1 MSVDRLVGGVR
12 AAQER
17 LKLARGDV
25 EARLR
30 VMLEAEL
37 VELTRARDVAVRKA
51 FEGGVSKAELK
62 RALGTKDHATVQ
74 RILSGGS
81 ATVSSVT
88 AGEQV
93 ALVAPGECVV
103 SWVEWQGEVIV
114 DPVRCVFGRNESGVW
129 FEPMSGEGSRV
140 VGLLAD
146 SLASGDT
153 SLYEYVCGVVDD
165 VA

>member
-1 MSVDRLVGGVR
+1 MDKLTAGVM

-17 LKLARGDV
+17 LKTARAEV
-25 EARLR
+25 EVRLR

-37 VELTRARDVAVRKA
+37 LELTRLRDVAVRKA
-51 FEGGVSKAELK
+51 FEGGVSKAEIK

-74 RILSGGS
+74 RILGGS
-81 ATVSSVT
+81 SATSSSVT

-93 ALVAPGECVV
+93 TVLTPEECVV
-103 SWVEWQGEVIV
+103 SWVEWQGEVIA

-129 FEPMSGEGSRV
+129 FEPLSGEGSRV
-140 VGLLAD
+140 VGLLSE
-146 SLASGDT
+146 SLADGDT
-153 SLYEYVCGVVDD
+153 SLYGYMCEVIGH

>member
-1 MSVDRLVGGVR
+1 VSKDRLVGGVR

-17 LKLARGDV
+17 LKSARGEV
-25 EARLR
+25 EVRLR
-30 VMLEAEL
+30 VLLEAEL

-74 RILSGGS
+74 RILSGAS
-81 ATVSSVT
+81 TVSFGT
-88 AGEQV
+88 PAEQV

-129 FEPMSGEGSRV
+129 FEPVSGEGSRV
-140 VGLLAD
+140 VGLLAET
-146 SLASGDT
+146 LAAGDT
-153 SLYEYVCGVVDD
+153 SLYEYVCGVVDG